1 VSPRSPT
8 SEESPG
14 IPEVVA
20 VSEDHSNI
28 AIRKGLAAPCSSDIL
43 SVYLEG
49 GPCYRLGRCT
59 YRFAAPAAILIPA
72 GMMDDDRQE
81 GKVNGM
87 VVFFRGGGLL
97 RPGPGQ
103 AGRKVSVRLGG
114 EETAVP
120 CLKELSHA
128 DACRLAG
135 GIADVGAVR
144 EGAVAGRMLRAGLL
158 LRAIAEYCRAGARG
172 GEAGVHRGAARLR
185 ELIDELAF
193 EDLSIEELYRRTE
206 MSAAHLGALFAAAY
220 GTTPVAYRQSLR
232 LRRARELLATSQKNV
247 AEVARATGFAD
258 PLYFSRV
265 FRKAFGVTPS
275 SLIRS
280 FSGKRA
286 LLGGA

>member
-1 VSPRSPT
+1 MAGRTARSAG
-8 SEESPG
+8 PG
-14 IPEVVA
+14 VPEVVA
-20 VSEDHSNI
+20 VSEDHSNV
-28 AIRKGLAAPCSSDIL
+28 AIRKGLAWTCANDIL

-49 GPCYRLGRCT
+49 GPGYRLGRT
-59 YRFAAPAAILIPA
+59 SYRFAAPAAILIPA
-72 GMMDDDRQE
+72 GVTDDDRQE
-81 GKVNGM
+81 GKVNGI
-87 VVFFRGGGLL
+87 VAFFRGGGLL
-97 RPGPGQ
+97 RPGPG
-103 AGRKVSVRLGG
+103 APGRKVAVALGG
-114 EETAVP
+114 EEMTVP

-135 GIADVGAVR
+135 CLADIAAVR
-144 EGAVAGRMLRAGLL
+144 EGSVSGRMLRAGLL
-158 LRAIAEYCRAGARG
+158 LKAIAEYCRAAVRG

-193 EDLSIEELYRRTE
+193 EDLSIEELYDRTE
-206 MSAAHLGALFAAAY
+206 MSAAHVGALFAAAY
-220 GTTPVAYRQSLR
+220 GTTPVAYRQGLR

-265 FRKAFGVTPS
+265 FRRAFGVTPS

-286 LLGGA
+286 LLGGS